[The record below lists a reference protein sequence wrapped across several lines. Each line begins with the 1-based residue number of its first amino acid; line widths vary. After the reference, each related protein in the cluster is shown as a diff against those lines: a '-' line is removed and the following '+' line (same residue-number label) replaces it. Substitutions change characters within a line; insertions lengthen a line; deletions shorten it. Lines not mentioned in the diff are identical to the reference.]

1 MININLLPWHLR
13 PVKRS
18 PLPYVASLLVAG
30 LIVLAIA
37 GMWVNN
43 QSRIVEQ
50 RAILKDNT
58 EKLQNL
64 QDIVDEYDLLE
75 KQKVELADKV
85 SIINEILADRIIW
98 SRQLWNVSRL
108 TPDNFWYSSIVVK
121 EKPFT
126 KIHKEINPQTKKEEV
141 KKITVKQPVL
151 ELTGYVIEGSDGT
164 SDINPLT
171 FKMQDDQEFSSIFQL
186 DLPKFQDTLFEG
198 YKVREFTLE
207 YLINQGDRGA

>member
-13 PVKRS
+13 PIKRS
-18 PLPYVASLLVAG
+18 PVPYVVSLLVAG
-30 LIVLAIA
+30 LVVLILA
-37 GMWVNN
+37 GMWVDK
-43 QSRIVEQ
+43 QGEIREQ
-50 RAILKDNT
+50 RATLEDNKQ
-58 EKLQNL
+58 KLDAL
-64 QDIVDEYDLLE
+64 QAIVDEYERLE

-108 TPDNFWYSSIVVK
+108 TPENFWYSSIAVK
-121 EKPFT
+121 EKQIT
-126 KIHKEINPQTKKEEV
+126 EMRKSINPQTKKEEQ
-141 KKITVKQPVL
+141 KKVTVRRPVF
-151 ELTGYVIEGSDGT
+151 ELTGYVIEGADGT

-171 FKMQDDQEFSSIFQL
+171 FNLQDDQEFSSTFLL

-207 YLINQGDRGA
+207 YLISQGGRGV